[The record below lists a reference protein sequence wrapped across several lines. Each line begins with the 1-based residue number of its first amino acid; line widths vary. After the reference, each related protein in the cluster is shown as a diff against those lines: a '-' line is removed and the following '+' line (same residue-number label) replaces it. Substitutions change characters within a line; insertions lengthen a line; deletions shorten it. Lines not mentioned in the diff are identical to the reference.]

1 MIVLLVIILVIII
14 YWAFILAIQRFTTV
28 PVDQRIIF
36 GDSVFFACTSYGIP
50 EPIVSW
56 IFFDQ
61 QKILVTN
68 IASSSMKYILHKN
81 GTLVVKNASYADQGK
96 YTCVSKSPG
105 LEKNVS
111 ANLQVYGEF

>member
-1 MIVLLVIILVIII
+1 MK
-14 YWAFILAIQRFTTV
+14 

-36 GDSVFFACTSYGIP
+36 GESIFFACTSYGIP

-61 QKILVTN
+61 RGSLVAN
-68 IASSSMKYILHKN
+68 IAGSSMKYVLHEN

-96 YTCVSKSPG
+96 YTCVSNSPG

-111 ANLQVYGEF
+111 ANLQVYGEY

>member
-1 MIVLLVIILVIII
+1 MIVWVVIILVILIFSS
-14 YWAFILAIQRFTTV
+14 FILAIQRFTMK

-36 GDSVFFACTSYGIP
+36 GESIFFACTSYGIP

-61 QKILVTN
+61 QGSLVAN
-68 IASSSMKYILHKN
+68 IAGSSMKYVLHES

-96 YTCVSKSPG
+96 YTCLSKSPG

-111 ANLQVYGEF
+111 ANLQVYGEY